1 MAYTLLVPGAGLLT
15 QTLRSGVNLG
25 SGLGVTPAVAGGHSF
40 ANDGNVLLYIASTHT
55 AAITVT
61 ISAPNLVDTYGN
73 LATAGLQIVI
83 PAGNVVAQ
91 RILTP
96 TFPRTIYNQS
106 DGTVH
111 IDYNIIT
118 ALNVAAVQQFRELT
132 Q

>member
-25 SGLGVTPAVAGGHSF
+25 AGLGVTPAVAGGHSF
-40 ANDGNVLLYIASTHT
+40 TNDGNVLLYIASTHT

-73 LATAGLQIVI
+73 LAIAGLQIVI
-83 PAGNVVAQ
+83 PAGNVTAQ

-96 TFPRTIYNQS
+96 VFPRTIYNQS

-118 ALNVAAVQQFRELT
+118 ALNVAAVQQFREPT